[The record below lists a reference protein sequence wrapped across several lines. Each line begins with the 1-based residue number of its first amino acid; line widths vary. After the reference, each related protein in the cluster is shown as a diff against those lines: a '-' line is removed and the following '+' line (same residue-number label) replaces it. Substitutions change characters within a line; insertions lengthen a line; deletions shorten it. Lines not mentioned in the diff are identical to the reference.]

1 MVHGKII
8 NHMDLVHNN
17 LWINLNMKVTLPME
31 SGTGKA
37 NLIYLISVTNF
48 LLMALFLSET
58 FKDRQKFSIKMDI

>member
-31 SGTGKA
+31 SGMGKA
-37 NLIYLISVTNF
+37 NLICLIPVTDF
-48 LLMALFLSET
+48 LLMALFLRET
-58 FKDRQKFSIKMDI
+58 FKD